1 MNNDCLAHVTLSQ
14 EKELQNDSGR
24 PFSWDNNLGKMI
36 TAKKS
41 CLFAFPVIPIF
52 NLHYSKS
59 AFYFKWLQI
68 LS

>member
-1 MNNDCLAHVTLSQ
+1 MIAHVTLSQ

-24 PFSWDNNLGKMI
+24 PFRWDSFTDNNWGKMI

-41 CLFAFPVIPIF
+41 CLFAYPVILIF

-59 AFYFKWLQI
+59 AF
-68 LS
+68 